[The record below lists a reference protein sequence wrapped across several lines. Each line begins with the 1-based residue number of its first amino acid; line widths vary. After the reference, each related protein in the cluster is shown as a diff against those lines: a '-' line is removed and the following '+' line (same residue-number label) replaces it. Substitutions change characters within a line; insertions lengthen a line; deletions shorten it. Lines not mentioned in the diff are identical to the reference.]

1 MGSTKHKPLRTTNV
15 SLQEIAAYI
24 WNIFFFF
31 FLKINT
37 IEYYFVNQILKKIK
51 SKTQC
56 R

>member
-31 FLKINT
+31 FENKYNRILLCQSNT
-37 IEYYFVNQILKKIK
+37 QKNKVKN
-51 SKTQC
+51 TM
-56 R
+56 